1 MESHLHRM
9 AKELLY
15 NEIINN
21 KRFECKDHLN
31 KVYFKEI
38 NKWNA
43 VLMEMPYYDDCY
55 KRYTP
60 FDVCYKHDG
69 WGLCDGWGACTED
82 MSCSAGFKDN
92 NGISTCH
99 KCNLMQHKKGM
110 KYFDIAIVVL
120 DGNGVY
126 WIDSII
132 EIVNT
137 HYPEWEKDILDN
149 TADVYIIKAEDILK
163 RVSDSPVYVER
174 YIRIWVRSVN
184 KQIEERDR
192 KYEMQCKEFG
202 LLDDS
207 IHNQTSPCSCII
219 SK

>member
-15 NEIINN
+15 KEIIENGV
-21 KRFECKDHLN
+21 FECKDRTN
-31 KVYFKEI
+31 RVYKNEI

-43 VLMEMPYYDDCY
+43 VLMEMPYYDDCHN
-55 KRYTP
+55 RYTP
-60 FDVCYKHDG
+60 FDVCYKHNG
-69 WGLCDGWGACTED
+69 WGLCIDNCISVTGMPCGAN
-82 MSCSAGFKDN
+82 FKDN
-92 NGISTCH
+92 NGISICH
-99 KCNLMQHKKGM
+99 KCNMMQHKKGM
-110 KYFDIAIVVL
+110 KYFDIAIIAL

-137 HYPEWEKDILDN
+137 HYPEWKNDTLDKV
-149 TADVYIIKAEDILK
+149 DSVYIIKAEDILK
-163 RVSDSPVYVER
+163 RVTDSPVYVER
-174 YIRIWVRSVN
+174 YIRMWVRGVN

-192 KYEMQCKEFG
+192 QYEIQCKGFG
-202 LLDDS
+202 LLDDG
-207 IHNQTSPCSCII
+207 IHSQINPCPCII